1 MLAPRGIEGFSR
13 RFPRLFPELS
23 LRMLDTEQKL
33 EILGAAAKYDICAST
48 SIRSPRPTGRDTIG
62 SHAPAGICHSY
73 TPDGRCVSLL
83 KVLMTNS
90 CRNNCRY
97 CVNRVSNDFERSSFE
112 PQELADLFIELYR
125 RNYLEGIFLS
135 SAVQKSSNYTMERM
149 IQTAEILRYKYKY
162 RGYIHLKAL
171 PHSSPDLIERGAQLA
186 DRMSVNLESP
196 NPDRLKL
203 IASEKNFML
212 DLVEPINVIQKQ
224 IQKGLLKAGQTTQ
237 FVVGA
242 AGETDL
248 ELLKTT
254 NWLYKKKSLRRAYFS
269 AFVPSNELTTQ
280 LPNHPTPL
288 LREHRLY
295 QADWLM
301 RFYEFR
307 LEDLVLQQDSN
318 LSLDLDP
325 KMVAALKHREQFP
338 VEINKAPFKTLLR
351 IPGVGPTAAKRI
363 WRVRKEHRLTDIN
376 ELKNIG
382 VVVKRAKPFILI
394 NGKKQGDIR
403 DIMTVKQLELFQS
416 FTSQLAHKQS
426 PLLLT

>member
-1 MLAPRGIEGFSR
+1 M
-13 RFPRLFPELS
+13 
-23 LRMLDTEQKL
+23 DTEQKL
-33 EILGAAAKYDICAST
+33 EVLGAAAKYDICAST
-48 SIRSPRPTGRDTIG
+48 SIKSGRPTGRDTIG

-90 CRNNCRY
+90 CRNDCKY

-112 PQELADLFIELYR
+112 PEELANIFIELYR

-135 SAVQKSSNYTMERM
+135 SGVQKSSNYTMEKM
-149 IQTAEILRYKYKY
+149 LAVAEILRYKYKY

-196 NPDRLKL
+196 NPDRLRL
-203 IASEKNFML
+203 IAHEKNFML
-212 DLVEPINVIQKQ
+212 DLIEPINVIQKQ

-254 NWLYKKKSLRRAYFS
+254 NWLYKHKSLKRAYFS
-269 AFVPSNELTTQ
+269 AFVPPEPSSQGQVASNIKKV
-280 LPNHPTPL
+280 PL
-288 LREHRLY
+288 IREHRLY

-301 RFYEFR
+301 RFYEFK
-307 LEDLVLQQDSN
+307 LEDLVLQSDSN
-318 LSLDLDP
+318 LSLELDP
-325 KMVAALKHREQFP
+325 KMVAALKYREQFP
-338 VEINKAPFKTLLR
+338 VEINNAPFKTLLR

-363 WRVRKEHRLTDIN
+363 YRVRKEHRFTDIN

-382 VVVKRAKPFILI
+382 VVVKRAKNFILI
-394 NGKKQGDIR
+394 NGKAQGNIKN
-403 DIMTVKQLELFQS
+403 IVMAKQLELFQPV
-416 FTSQLAHKQS
+416 

>member
-1 MLAPRGIEGFSR
+1 
-13 RFPRLFPELS
+13 
-23 LRMLDTEQKL
+23 MLDTEQKL

-48 SIRSPRPTGRDTIG
+48 SVSSPRPTDQNTIG

-90 CRNNCRY
+90 CRNNCKY
-97 CVNRVSNDFERSSFE
+97 CVNRVSNDFERSGFE
-112 PQELADLFIELYR
+112 PEELAKLFIELYR

-135 SAVQKSSNYTMERM
+135 SAVQKSPNYTMERM
-149 IQTAEILRYKYKY
+149 VQTAEILRYKYNY

-171 PHSSPDLIERGAQLA
+171 PRCSAELIERGAQLA

-254 NWLYKKKSLRRAYFS
+254 NWLYKQKNLKRAYFS
-269 AFVPSNELTTQ
+269 AYIPPYLI
-280 LPNHPTPL
+280 PHPPHLCYVSTDCT
-288 LREHRLY
+288 R
-295 QADWLM
+295 
-301 RFYEFR
+301 
-307 LEDLVLQQDSN
+307 
-318 LSLDLDP
+318 
-325 KMVAALKHREQFP
+325 
-338 VEINKAPFKTLLR
+338 
-351 IPGVGPTAAKRI
+351 PT
-363 WRVRKEHRLTDIN
+363 
-376 ELKNIG
+376 G
-382 VVVKRAKPFILI
+382 
-394 NGKKQGDIR
+394 
-403 DIMTVKQLELFQS
+403 
-416 FTSQLAHKQS
+416 
-426 PLLLT
+426 

>member
-1 MLAPRGIEGFSR
+1 
-13 RFPRLFPELS
+13 
-23 LRMLDTEQKL
+23 MLDTEQKL

-48 SIRSPRPTGRDTIG
+48 SIKSPRPTGRDTIG

-90 CRNNCRY
+90 CRNDCKY

-112 PQELADLFIELYR
+112 PEELAKLFIELYR

-135 SAVQKSSNYTMERM
+135 SAVQKSSNYTIERM
-149 IQTAEILRYKYKY
+149 IQVAEILRYRYRY

-196 NPDRLKL
+196 SPERLKL
-203 IASEKNFML
+203 ISNEKNFML
-212 DLVEPINVIQKQ
+212 DLIEPINVIQKQ
-224 IQKGLLKAGQTTQ
+224 IQKGRLKAGQTTQ

-254 NWLYKKKSLRRAYFS
+254 NWLYKTKGLRRAYFS
-269 AFVPSNELTTQ
+269 AYIPPFPSSSVPSSSV
-280 LPNHPTPL
+280 PL

-301 RFYEFR
+301 RFYKFE
-307 LEDLVLQQDSN
+307 LNDLVLQQDSN

-325 KMVAALKHREQFP
+325 KMVAALKYREQFP
-338 VEINKAPFKTLLR
+338 VEINKAPFKMLLR
-351 IPGVGPTAAKRI
+351 IPGIGPTAAKRI
-363 WRVRKEHRLTDIN
+363 WRVRREHRFTDIN
-376 ELKNIG
+376 ELKNVG
-382 VVVKRAKPFILI
+382 VVIKRAKPFILI

-403 DIMTVKQLELFQS
+403 NIMTFKQLELFAW
-416 FTSQLAHKQS
+416 TS
-426 PLLLT
+426 

>member
-1 MLAPRGIEGFSR
+1 
-13 RFPRLFPELS
+13 
-23 LRMLDTEQKL
+23 MLDTEQKL

-48 SIRSPRPTGRDTIG
+48 SVSSPRPTDQNTIG

-90 CRNNCRY
+90 CRNNCKY
-97 CVNRVSNDFERSSFE
+97 CVNRVSNDFERSGFE
-112 PQELADLFIELYR
+112 PEELAKLFIELYR

-135 SAVQKSSNYTMERM
+135 SAVQKSPNYTMERM
-149 IQTAEILRYKYKY
+149 VQTAEILRYKYNY

-171 PHSSPDLIERGAQLA
+171 PRCSAELIERGAQLA

-254 NWLYKKKSLRRAYFS
+254 NWLYKQKNLKRAYFS
-269 AFVPSNELTTQ
+269 AYIPPIPHTS
-280 LPNHPTPL
+280 PPTPL

-301 RFYEFR
+301 RFYEFE
-307 LEDLVLQQDSN
+307 LNDLVLQKDSN

-363 WRVRKEHRLTDIN
+363 WRVRKEHRLTDIA

-382 VVVKRAKPFILI
+382 VVIKRAKPFILI

-403 DIMTVKQLELFQS
+403 NIMTVKQLELFQDG
-416 FTSQLAHKQS
+416 AIKAVR
-426 PLLLT
+426 